1 MIKLNS
7 LPPLLSRDERKQ
19 IYENWTEES
28 TKILAERNVRWAIK
42 IANSFQ
48 NTGIEDE
55 ELDCIAMLGLV
66 KAAQKFDPK
75 LGTEFTTFAT
85 PVIKNEILMS
95 MRKNK
100 QNIYP
105 DISLN
110 AIIKDEENHIHEYGE
125 FVPDQ
130 FNLEDCALS
139 SGLVNVVHEVIEKEK
154 PRNKKIIRNY
164 LNGINQTE
172 NARICGVSQTQV
184 SRIIKRF
191 RSRIADEWRG

>member
-1 MIKLNS
+1 MIKLNYLS
-7 LPPLLSRDERKQ
+7 PLLSRDERKQ
-19 IYENWTEES
+19 MYENWTEES
-28 TKILAERNVRWAIK
+28 AKILAERNVRWAIK
-42 IANSFQ
+42 IAKSFQ

-55 ELDCIAMLGLV
+55 ELACIAMLGLV

-110 AIIKDEENHIHEYGE
+110 AKENHIHEYGE

-172 NARICGVSQTQV
+172 NARICGVSQPQV